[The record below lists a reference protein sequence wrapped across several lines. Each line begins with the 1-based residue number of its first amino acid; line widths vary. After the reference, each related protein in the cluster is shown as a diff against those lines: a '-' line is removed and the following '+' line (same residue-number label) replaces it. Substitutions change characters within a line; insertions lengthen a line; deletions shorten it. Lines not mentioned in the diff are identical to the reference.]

1 MSHDISWHD
10 TITLKLNTQLKKIHN
25 IRYAHVIMM
34 TVIPHS
40 VTHMFISQQT
50 YDRHHQCSEHW
61 FLFFLKQVTTSK
73 KKFNPTI
80 CKDR

>member
-1 MSHDISWHD
+1 
-10 TITLKLNTQLKKIHN
+10 
-25 IRYAHVIMM
+25 MM

-61 FLFFLKQVTTSK
+61 FFLSK
-73 KKFNPTI
+73 LQLVKRNLTPQFAKTDEKRKMI
-80 CKDR
+80 TCA